1 MALTTRDLNPYDHT
15 FPKSIS
21 LSPTFQQSKK
31 CVSAAS
37 TAADFNYPI
46 GFPMIYDESADLWEP
61 YAGNHATDADK
72 VTIRGFLIEDWR
84 PAVGAE
90 SLAVIMLEGK
100 MDYKDIPLTPEAST
114 DGTAGTAVTEADL
127 KDSLQGEKGGL
138 TVAPQTSPR
147 ELNLTITG
155 LEQTR

>member
-1 MALTTRDLNPYDHT
+1 MALTTRDLNPYNHT

-21 LSPTFQQSKK
+21 LSPTFQQAKK
-31 CVSAAS
+31 CVGATDAS
-37 TAADFNYPI
+37 DDFNYPI

-61 YAGNHATDADK
+61 YAGDHATDADK

-84 PAVGAE
+84 PAQGEE
-90 SLAVIMLEGK
+90 SLAVIMLKGK
-100 MDYKDIPLTPEAST
+100 MDYKDIPLTPEASS
-114 DGTAGTAVTEADL
+114 DGTAGSAVTEADL
-127 KDSLQGEKGGL
+127 KDSLQGEQGGL

-147 ELNLTITG
+147 ELGLDITG